1 DVAKPSIPRM
11 LNIEGGLGLM
21 DVLLEDNLPISQ
33 ALIRTNIDKLKL
45 LTAGRHHP
53 NATELLASGAMR
65 DLLDEM
71 SSRYSDRIIIF
82 DSPPLLATTESRVL
96 ATQMGQ
102 VVVVV
107 ESGKTTQQ
115 TLSEGLHHIG

>member
-1 DVAKPSIPRM
+1 
-11 LNIEGGLGLM
+11 LGLM

-96 ATQMGQ
+96 ASQMGQ
-102 VVVVV
+102 VIVVV
-107 ESGKTTQQ
+107 EAGKPRSRACARGSITSR
-115 TLSEGLHHIG
+115 LASR